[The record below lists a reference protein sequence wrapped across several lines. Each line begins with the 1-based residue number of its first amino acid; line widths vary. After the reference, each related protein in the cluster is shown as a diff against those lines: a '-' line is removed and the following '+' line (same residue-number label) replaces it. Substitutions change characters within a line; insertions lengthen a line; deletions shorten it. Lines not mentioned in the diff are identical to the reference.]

1 MSTYSEMQPRV
12 TVHSDINNKI
22 SLLFHVV
29 LITYLISSHC

>member
-22 SLLFHVV
+22 SLLCFM
-29 LITYLISSHC
+29 LY